1 MRGVS
6 SDLDDARPLY
16 VRVADAL
23 RDAIERGEYGVGDK
37 LPSQAELMEQHGVS
51 HMTVKQAIDL
61 LKNDQT
67 VVARQGVGLFV
78 KGPVRRTP
86 DTQSQIDELRRGSSQ
101 GPACTMRRQCSSRPA
116 QCSRDAPGES
126 SPCS

>member
-6 SDLDDARPLY
+6 SDLDDSRPLY

-37 LPSQAELMEQHGVS
+37 LPSQAALMAQHGVS

-61 LKNDQT
+61 LKRDQT
-67 VVARQGVGLFV
+67 VVARQGLGLFV
-78 KGPVRRTP
+78 RGPVRRTA
-86 DTQSQIDELRRGSSQ
+86 DTQSQLDDLRSRVEKLESRIHAIETRRK
-101 GPACTMRRQCSSRPA
+101 GPRER
-116 QCSRDAPGES
+116 
-126 SPCS
+126 